1 MNVHKH
7 ARMTSHGR
15 LLSCS
20 THSRARLAGGGGG
33 CGERRIG
40 SHGLQVAGAASDG
53 AASPPSTTG
62 ARRRP
67 VAAPNA
73 GRDRRRH
80 RAIAPSTLER
90 TADRAPPERPHPI
103 AHRALDRIEP
113 TVEKM
118 FVRGDFRLLS
128 RRTNAI
134 ADHGVVSCLALQR
147 QAIRGSS
154 PRRLRHLNSNQP
166 RDGTPGPGRIRQRSS
181 SCHRRS
187 RTYSGRRRRRRR

>member
-15 LLSCS
+15 LLLVQRI
-20 THSRARLAGGGGG
+20 RAQGWRVAEAAAASGVSV
-33 CGERRIG
+33 R
-40 SHGLQVAGAASDG
+40 HGLQVAGAASDG

-80 RAIAPSTLER
+80 RAIAPSALER

-118 FVRGDFRLLS
+118 FVRGGFKLLS

-134 ADHGVVSCLALQR
+134 ADHGVGLLLGASTPGDSRFITPETTPPQF
-147 QAIRGSS
+147 QPT
-154 PRRLRHLNSNQP
+154 PRRDP
-166 RDGTPGPGRIRQRSS
+166 RAGPDPPKE
-181 SCHRRS
+181 
-187 RTYSGRRRRRRR
+187 